1 MKTSHLIRIA
11 LPGALAAA
19 LLASQVSQAA
29 DLVPPPGYYA
39 AVGERKGSA
48 GSCPAVPPPYT
59 GSLVFT
65 SKYEGSDSARAT
77 LNVKAEKTFRS
88 QIKDITDME
97 RGATKLV
104 TQYMRSGRD
113 GDLACALNWM
123 SAWARAGAL
132 QSDDFNHTG
141 KSMRKWALGSL
152 SGAYMRLK
160 FSSSRPL
167 AAHAEQSREIED
179 WFARLGTQ
187 VVRDWSGLPLKK
199 INNHSYWAAWSVMS
213 TAVVTNR
220 RDLFDW
226 AVSEFKVAA
235 NQVDEQGFLPN
246 ELKRRQRALAY
257 HNYALPPLAMIAA
270 FAQVNGVDLRQENHG
285 ALQRLAE
292 RVMKGVDDEETF
304 EEKTGKDQDMTD
316 LKVDNK
322 YAWLEPYCALY
333 RCEPKMLEAKKDR
346 EPFNSFRLGGEV
358 TRVFSR
364 EGGS

>member
-1 MKTSHLIRIA
+1 
-11 LPGALAAA
+11 
-19 LLASQVSQAA
+19 
-29 DLVPPPGYYA
+29 
-39 AVGERKGSA
+39 
-48 GSCPAVPPPYT
+48 
-59 GSLVFT
+59 
-65 SKYEGSDSARAT
+65 
-77 LNVKAEKTFRS
+77 
-88 QIKDITDME
+88 
-97 RGATKLV
+97 
-104 TQYMRSGRD
+104 
-113 GDLACALNWM
+113 
-123 SAWARAGAL
+123 
-132 QSDDFNHTG
+132 
-141 KSMRKWALGSL
+141 
-152 SGAYMRLK
+152 

-304 EEKTGKDQDMTD
+304 EEKTGEDQDMTD

>member
-1 MKTSHLIRIA
+1 
-11 LPGALAAA
+11 
-19 LLASQVSQAA
+19 
-29 DLVPPPGYYA
+29 
-39 AVGERKGSA
+39 
-48 GSCPAVPPPYT
+48 
-59 GSLVFT
+59 
-65 SKYEGSDSARAT
+65 
-77 LNVKAEKTFRS
+77 
-88 QIKDITDME
+88 
-97 RGATKLV
+97 
-104 TQYMRSGRD
+104 
-113 GDLACALNWM
+113 
-123 SAWARAGAL
+123 
-132 QSDDFNHTG
+132 
-141 KSMRKWALGSL
+141 
-152 SGAYMRLK
+152 MRLK

-304 EEKTGKDQDMTD
+304 EEKTGEDQDMTD

-364 EGGS
+364 EGEVEGVAGSGRTGQRPRAPLPHSPTRRPTRRHTPTHARQTRAGATP